1 MVTTKEY
8 YEDRHCD
15 VVEARTLGG
24 VLQWSA
30 ISAER
35 RKSERDF
42 QAEKDGRSGSLDF

>member
-1 MVTTKEY
+1 MVTTQVY

-15 VVEARTLGG
+15 AFEARTLGG

-42 QAEKDGRSGSLDF
+42 QAEKDGRFWYVDF